1 MKISTNNKFL
11 EQMIAE
17 GEHQQQDFKFEISS
31 AKKIAKS
38 LSAFANTS
46 GGRLLI
52 GVKDNGKIAGVNSEE
67 EQYMIDAAAQIYCKP
82 QVEYKVGEY
91 AIEGKTILL
100 VDIPESKNKPIL
112 ATDIQ
117 GKSWAYVRIKNEN
130 ILANKVHLEVW
141 KNINKPLGEFISYTK
156 EEKLLL
162 QTLQNQGHLTINQ
175 ISKIT
180 TLKRNRVIKLLTKF
194 ILFKVIEPTFTNRQF
209 TYQLI

>member
-1 MKISTNNKFL
+1 M
-11 EQMIAE
+11 
-17 GEHQQQDFKFEISS
+17 
-31 AKKIAKS
+31 
-38 LSAFANTS
+38 
-46 GGRLLI
+46 
-52 GVKDNGKIAGVNSEE
+52 
-67 EQYMIDAAAQIYCKP
+67 
-82 QVEYKVGEY
+82 EYKVEEY

-117 GKSWAYVRIKNEN
+117 GKSWAYVRIKDEN